1 MIPNWP
7 LYPLDIAIERME
19 FRVFI
24 DELAAWVAQIAYD
37 QWIGLERR

>member
-1 MIPNWP
+1 MTVEQAAAMTVEH
-7 LYPLDIAIERME
+7 LK

-37 QWIGLERR
+37 QWAGLERR